1 MLRMMQNIDDITYH
15 IYLKEKPIYWN
26 LDEEDFEEKWQML
39 NVMMDLLNTDYQPD
53 DLSYTKLQGKV
64 GYGGP
69 GRVVYTSPLDEHSY

>member
-26 LDEEDFEEKWQML
+26 LDEEDFDEKWQML
-39 NVMMDLLNTDYQPD
+39 NVMIDLITSDYTEE
-53 DLSYTKLQGKV
+53 DLSYIKLAPKV

-69 GRVVYTSPLDEHSY
+69 GKVLWTEPSGDDSY